1 MPGNDMAD
9 LPRHV
14 ALIMDGNGRWA
25 EARGLPRVKGHRAGV
40 ESVRAVTRHA
50 ARLGIGQLTLFAFS
64 TENWKRPRAEVSTL
78 MRLLRRYLVEERGE
92 LMENGIRLEGIG
104 RIAGLPA
111 RVQDALAETREMT
124 AKNPGMTLCLA
135 LNYGGQTEIAD
146 AAKALAAD
154 VRAGRLALDAVDE
167 AALAAR
173 LYQPRM
179 PQLDLLVRT
188 AGEQRVSNF
197 LLWQLSYAEIVVSDV
212 CWPEFREEE
221 LEAALAEYGRRV
233 RRFGGLVPK

>member
-1 MPGNDMAD
+1 MAD

-25 EARGLPRVKGHRAGV
+25 EARGLPRVRGHRAGV
-40 ESVRAVTRHA
+40 ESVRAATRHA

-92 LMENGIRLEGIG
+92 LMENDIRLTGIG
-104 RIAGLPA
+104 RIAGLPV
-111 RVQDALAETREMT
+111 RVQDALAETSEIT
-124 AKNPGMTLCLA
+124 AKNRGMTLCLA

-146 AAKALAAD
+146 AAKAVAAD
-154 VRAGRLALDAVDE
+154 VRAGRLAIDAVDE

-173 LYQPRM
+173 LYQPGM

-197 LLWQLSYAEIVVSDV
+197 LLWQLSYAEIVVSEV

-221 LEAALAEYGRRV
+221 LEAAIAEYGRRV